1 MPQSKAF
8 RIGYGIIMI
17 LLIIWLSSK
26 VSFIFQ
32 PLVVFV
38 QTLFIPF
45 LVSGLLY
52 YLFRP
57 IVSFFE
63 QYRVPRT
70 ISILLIY
77 GIFIGLF
84 VLLGFLIGPTLK
96 EQFQRLID
104 NLPAMLEVAKQRFA
118 ELNQNPWISKNIN
131 WDEISQYFIDY
142 VKNSY
147 KEIGSN
153 IAGFFRV
160 ITNILVVFVTVPFIL
175 YYMLKEGEKA
185 PQFILR
191 FLPKEVR
198 EEGLKILSDMDHALS
213 SYIKGQVLIS
223 VFVGFV
229 VYMGY
234 LIIGIEYS
242 LILALVTMFTNII
255 PFIGPLIGTVPAIIV
270 ALIDSPAM
278 VLKVLIVA
286 VVAQQLEGNVV
297 SPWIMGKSLDIHP
310 LTIILVLLVA
320 GSLGGF
326 LGLLLAVP
334 TYAVLKVIVSHAY
347 RLWMLKYSKMENA
360 EQELQ

>member
-1 MPQSKAF
+1 
-8 RIGYGIIMI
+8 
-17 LLIIWLSSK
+17 

-38 QTLFIPF
+38 QALFFPF

-63 QYRVPRT
+63 KFRVPRSA
-70 ISILLIY
+70 SILLIY

-84 VLLGFLIGPTLK
+84 VFLGFLIGPALT
-96 EQFQRLID
+96 EQFQHLVD
-104 NLPAMLEVAKQRFA
+104 NLPNILEVAQQRFV
-118 ELNQNPWISKNIN
+118 ELNQNPWVMQYVN
-131 WDEISQYFIDY
+131 WDQISQYFIDY

-153 IAGFFRV
+153 LASFFHVIA
-160 ITNILVVFVTVPFIL
+160 NILVVFATVPFIL

-185 PQFILR
+185 PQFVLR
-191 FLPKEVR
+191 FLPKEGR
-198 EEGLKILSDMDHALS
+198 EEGLKILSDMDDALS

-223 VFVGFV
+223 VFVGIV
-229 VYMGY
+229 VYIGY
-234 LIIGIEYS
+234 LVIGIDYS
-242 LILALVTMFTNII
+242 LILALVRMFTNII

-270 ALIDSPAM
+270 ALINSPVM

-286 VVAQQLEGNVV
+286 VVAHQLEGNVV
-297 SPWIMGKSLDIHP
+297 SPWIMGKNLDIHP
-310 LTIILVLLVA
+310 LTIILLLLVA

-334 TYAVLKVIVSHAY
+334 TYAVLKVIVSHVY
-347 RLWMLKYSKMENA
+347 RLWRLKYSKVENA
-360 EQELQ
+360 GEKLH